1 MALFRSKFQQWLIDS
16 PFGKW
21 LDNLLRPRGPLAKA
35 LDNTLKYYTHSGMTD
50 DTKEQIDYEQQKKDE
65 WYLAHES
72 MPAKVAEY
80 QEAGVN
86 PLMLAGNPVAAS
98 SAPSASPSGGD
109 LGGILGSVMQFGI
122 EKYRTDV
129 QAKLKQQ
136 DIDNVKTRNEI
147 ERDRV
152 NALTSLYGSQERVNN
167 ERAVQISLDN
177 SLFGLRRSNLEK
189 DLTLKDKNIQQ
200 IGQWVQ
206 ESITRMYVN
215 RAQVKNLYAQADE
228 ATQRKLCEAVQES
241 ILKTQDKYADEYFAA
256 IKNIANAQS
265 IIDTA
270 TSDTVKQNFQDYKDG
285 LIAEWRG
292 KIIETAKEARIFQS
306 DWFDKFCQGK
316 MTSKDKAELW
326 GNILSRVVTS
336 AIAGATAVGVASMR
350 AGSAAAGGMF
360 VPAYS
365 MPGYGT
371 PSVSGAV
378 PGA

>member
-1 MALFRSKFQQWLIDS
+1 MAKFRSRFQQWLIDS

-21 LDNLLRPRGPLAKA
+21 LDNILRPSGPLAKA

-80 QEAGVN
+80 QEAGIN
-86 PLMLAGNPVAAS
+86 PLMLSGNPVSATP
-98 SAPSASPSGGD
+98 APSASPSGGD

-136 DIDNVKTRNEI
+136 DIDNVHTRNDI

-152 NALTSLYGSQERVNN
+152 DALRSLYGSQERLNV
-167 ERAVQISLDN
+167 ERTVQVMLDN
-177 SLFGLRRSNLEK
+177 SLIGLKRENLEK
-189 DLTLKDKNIQQ
+189 DIALKDKNIQQ

-215 RAQVKNLYAQADE
+215 RAQVKNLYSQADE
-228 ATQRKLCEAVQES
+228 ANQRRLCEAVQET
-241 ILKTQDKYADEYFAA
+241 ILKAQAKYSDKYFEALQ
-256 IKNIANAQS
+256 NIAVAQAA
-265 IIDTA
+265 IDTA
-270 TSDTVKQNFQDYKDG
+270 TSQAVKDNMQTYKDS

-292 KIIETAKEARIFQS
+292 KIIEVGKEAKIFDS
-306 DWFDKFCQGK
+306 EWFDKFCQGK
-316 MTSKDKAELW
+316 MTDKEKTELW
-326 GNILSRVVTS
+326 GNILSKVVTS
-336 AIAGATAVGVASMR
+336 AITAATAYGLASMK
-350 AGSAAAGGMF
+350 AASGGMF

>member
-1 MALFRSKFQQWLIDS
+1 MLEPK
-16 PFGKW
+16 
-21 LDNLLRPRGPLAKA
+21 GPLATA
-35 LDNTLKYYTHSGMTD
+35 LNNTLKYYTHSGMTD

-80 QEAGVN
+80 QEAGIN
-86 PLMLAGNPVAAS
+86 PLMLSGNPVSATP
-98 SAPSASPSGGD
+98 APSASPSGGD
-109 LGGILGSVMQFGI
+109 LGGIIGSVMQFGI

-136 DIDNVKTRNEI
+136 DIDNVHTRNDI

-152 NALTSLYGSQERVNN
+152 DALRSLYGTQERLNI
-167 ERAVQISLDN
+167 ERTVQVSLDN
-177 SLFGLRRSNLEK
+177 SLFGLRREALEK
-189 DLTLKDKNIQQ
+189 DNAIRDKNLQQ
-200 IGQWVQ
+200 IGQWIQ

-215 RAQVKNLYAQADE
+215 RAQTKNLYAMADE
-228 ATQRKLCEAVQES
+228 VTQRRLCEAVQET
-241 ILKTQDKYADEYFAA
+241 ILKAQSKYSDGYFEAL
-256 IKNIANAQS
+256 KNIAVAQAA
-265 IIDTA
+265 IDTA
-270 TSDTVKQNFQDYKDG
+270 TSETVKDNMTEYKNS

-292 KIIETAKEARIFQS
+292 KIIETGKEAKIFES
-306 DWFDKFCQGK
+306 DWFDKFCEGK
-316 MTSKDKAELW
+316 MTSKEKAELW

-365 MPGYGT
+365 TPGYGS